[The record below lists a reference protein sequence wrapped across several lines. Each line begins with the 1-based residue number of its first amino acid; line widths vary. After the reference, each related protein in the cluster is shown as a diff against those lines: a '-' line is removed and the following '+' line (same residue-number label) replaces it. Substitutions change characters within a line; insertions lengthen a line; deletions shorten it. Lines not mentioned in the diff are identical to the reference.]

1 MFCRPCSAAAYRP
14 ISGSA
19 FGEVV
24 IPILSMQRVEQ
35 LILALLDRR
44 LRRGDLVNVK
54 PLESNKGERKATFY
68 EV

>member
-1 MFCRPCSAAAYRP
+1 
-14 ISGSA
+14 
-19 FGEVV
+19 
-24 IPILSMQRVEQ
+24 MQRVEQ